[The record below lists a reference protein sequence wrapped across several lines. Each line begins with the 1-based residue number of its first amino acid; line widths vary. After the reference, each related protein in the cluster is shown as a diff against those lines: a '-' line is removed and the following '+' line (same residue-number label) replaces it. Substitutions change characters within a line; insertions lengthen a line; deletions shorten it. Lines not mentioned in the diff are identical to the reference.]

1 MKKFSKIIIISIII
15 FMLTILSVVSSA
27 KPIYATQKN
36 KNYIKVALDQPILPA
51 INYQSVTDKKETE
64 MSADNIQQKIDEIE
78 EKLKNAKD
86 SEKQNLEAEKQYW
99 NNLKLAANLSPTRTI
114 KVPVDQ
120 PIVPAI
126 NQNPTLN
133 KGEIQGNQ
141 SVTDKKETEMSA
153 DNIQQKIDEI
163 EEKLK
168 NAKDSEKQN
177 LETEKQKWINLK
189 SQATSSSTGTIKV
202 PVDQL
207 STETNNSTK
216 DDDSDEDQDE
226 EVNKNTPL
234 GWIETAL
241 DGIVGI
247 LFIFRKLMFI
257 ALSYTVYT
265 ILSGALGSSFTI
277 ESILFNQVKDG
288 NKVGILSVDFFDS
301 TKDNNSEA
309 NNAIQENI
317 AMWYVSIRNLSI
329 TILVIIALYIA
340 IRMLLATTADGKAQY
355 KTILLYWVQSLALI
369 FVLHY
374 IMIGIIAINN
384 GLVKAIYNA
393 GKDVMP
399 KENVDITNTILKNAV
414 LDPRFTI
421 GWANAIAFCVLMFI
435 TMMFFLLYLKRMLNA
450 AFLIIIAPL
459 ITITYSIDKI
469 GDGKSQALN
478 SWLKEFAYN
487 ILIQPFHCITYLAI
501 GSIGAKLMA
510 GSKPGEEGGIAKIL
524 IGMYFLSFIITSEGI
539 VKKIFGIEANNIGTA
554 VGEAAFIGTVM
565 GKIGQ
570 TSKNK
575 MNYTGDSKTNE
586 FLGKKEVGLGIKR
599 KPRIGSSNTAGTGA
613 AGAGA
618 TGTGAAG
625 TGPAGTG
632 KTLLA
637 KAKEV
642 AGAAKAKAVA
652 GAAKAKAVAGAA
664 KAKAVAGAAGAG
676 ATGTGPAGTGPAAQQ
691 NSQDWYSHYNKDD
704 ERREELNN
712 NPNRTQ
718 VENNE
723 LARNNARARSGLRRK
738 KLIRGIGNIARPSNV
753 IRGSLTMANLAL
765 AIATGDAK
773 AITAA
778 GFATKDHVKNN
789 MDEAVERYSQQT
801 VADSYQLARKV
812 SPEKDADYFKDLAN
826 GEVDPANAEEATFMK
841 DFRKYQTTMN
851 KHGKMQS
858 DEERIKEDNNRL
870 LDNINAGRV
879 DEKSGITRVIRI
891 AGKKVP

>member
-36 KNYIKVALDQPILPA
+36 KDYIKVALDQPILPA

-86 SEKQNLEAEKQYW
+86 SEKQNLETEKQYW
-99 NNLKLAANLSPTRTI
+99 KNLKLAANLSPTRTI

-120 PIVPAI
+120 PIFPAI

-141 SVTDKKETEMSA
+141 SVTDKKEIEMSA
-153 DNIQQKIDEI
+153 DDIQQKINKI

-168 NAKDSEKQN
+168 TATDSEKQN
-177 LETEKQKWINLK
+177 LETEKQKWTNLK
-189 SQATSSSTGTIKV
+189 SEATSSSTGTIKV

-207 STETNNSTK
+207 SPETNNSTK

-340 IRMLLATTADGKAQY
+340 IRMLLSTTADGKAQY

-399 KENVDITNTILKNAV
+399 KENVDITNTILKRAV

-421 GWANAIAFCVLMFI
+421 GWANAVAFCVLMFI

-586 FLGKKEVGLGIKR
+586 FLGEKEVGLGIKR
-599 KPRIGSSNTAGTGA
+599 KPRIGSSNTAGTGP
-613 AGAGA
+613 AGAG
-618 TGTGAAG
+618 TQ
-625 TGPAGTG
+625 
-632 KTLLA
+632 
-637 KAKEV
+637 
-642 AGAAKAKAVA
+642 
-652 GAAKAKAVAGAA
+652 
-664 KAKAVAGAAGAG
+664 
-676 ATGTGPAGTGPAAQQ
+676 PAAQQ
-691 NSQDWYSHYNKDD
+691 NPQDWYSHYNKDD

-753 IRGSLTMANLAL
+753 IRGSLAMANLAL

-789 MDEAVERYSQQT
+789 MDEAVEKYSQQT

-858 DEERIKEDNNRL
+858 DEEKIKEDNNRL

-879 DEKSGITRVIRI
+879 DEKSGITRGIRI
-891 AGKKVP
+891 AGKKFRKVP

>member
-36 KNYIKVALDQPILPA
+36 KDYIKVALDQPILPA

-64 MSADNIQQKIDEIE
+64 MSADDIQQKINKIE
-78 EKLKNAKD
+78 EKLK
-86 SEKQNLEAEKQYW
+86 
-99 NNLKLAANLSPTRTI
+99 T
-114 KVPVDQ
+114 
-120 PIVPAI
+120 
-126 NQNPTLN
+126 
-133 KGEIQGNQ
+133 
-141 SVTDKKETEMSA
+141 
-153 DNIQQKIDEI
+153 
-163 EEKLK
+163 
-168 NAKDSEKQN
+168 AKDSEKQN
-177 LETEKQKWINLK
+177 LETEKQKWANLHSKALLSSTGTTKVPVDQPVPIINYQPVTDKPEIEMSADDIQQKINKIEEKLKTATDSEKQNLETEKQKWTNLK
-189 SQATSSSTGTIKV
+189 SEATSSSTGTIKV

-207 STETNNSTK
+207 SPETNNSTK

-340 IRMLLATTADGKAQY
+340 IRMLLSTTADGKAQY

-374 IMIGIIAINN
+374 IMIGIIAIND

-421 GWANAIAFCVLMFI
+421 GWANAVAFCVLMFI

-570 TSKNK
+570 TSKTK

-586 FLGKKEVGLGIKR
+586 FLGEKEVGLGIKR
-599 KPRIGSSNTAGTGA
+599 KPRIGSSNTGGTSPTPG
-613 AGAGA
+613 G
-618 TGTGAAG
+618 GTPPTPGGG
-625 TGPAGTG
+625 TQPS
-632 KTLLA
+632 
-637 KAKEV
+637 
-642 AGAAKAKAVA
+642 
-652 GAAKAKAVAGAA
+652 
-664 KAKAVAGAAGAG
+664 
-676 ATGTGPAGTGPAAQQ
+676 AQQ
-691 NSQDWYSHYNKDD
+691 NPQDWYSHYNKDD

-723 LARNNARARSGLRRK
+723 LARNNERARSGLRRK

-753 IRGSLTMANLAL
+753 IRGSLAMANLAL

-851 KHGKMQS
+851 KHGKMQN

-879 DEKSGITRVIRI
+879 DEKSGITRGIRI
-891 AGKKVP
+891 VGKKFRKVP

>member
-15 FMLTILSVVSSA
+15 LMLTILSVVSSA

-64 MSADNIQQKIDEIE
+64 MSAADIQQKIDEIN

-86 SEKQNLEAEKQYW
+86 SEKQNLETERQKW
-99 NNLKLAANLSPTRTI
+99 INLQLAANLSPKGTI

-153 DNIQQKIDEI
+153 ADIQQKIDEI
-163 EEKLK
+163 NEKLK

-177 LETEKQKWINLK
+177 LETEKQKWIDLK

-202 PVDQL
+202 PLDQL
-207 STETNNSTK
+207 SPETNNSTK

-421 GWANAIAFCVLMFI
+421 GWANAVAFCVLMFI

-575 MNYTGDSKTNE
+575 MNY
-586 FLGKKEVGLGIKR
+586 
-599 KPRIGSSNTAGTGA
+599 
-613 AGAGA
+613 
-618 TGTGAAG
+618 
-625 TGPAGTG
+625 
-632 KTLLA
+632 
-637 KAKEV
+637 
-642 AGAAKAKAVA
+642 
-652 GAAKAKAVAGAA
+652 
-664 KAKAVAGAAGAG
+664 
-676 ATGTGPAGTGPAAQQ
+676 
-691 NSQDWYSHYNKDD
+691 KDD

-718 VENNE
+718 VKNNE

-753 IRGSLTMANLAL
+753 IRGSLAMANLAL

-851 KHGKMQS
+851 KHGKIQN
-858 DEERIKEDNNRL
+858 DEEKIKEDNNRL

-891 AGKKVP
+891 AGKKFRRVSK

>member
-64 MSADNIQQKIDEIE
+64 MSADNIQQKIDEI
-78 EKLKNAKD
+78 D
-86 SEKQNLEAEKQYW
+86 
-99 NNLKLAANLSPTRTI
+99 
-114 KVPVDQ
+114 
-120 PIVPAI
+120 
-126 NQNPTLN
+126 
-133 KGEIQGNQ
+133 
-141 SVTDKKETEMSA
+141 
-153 DNIQQKIDEI
+153 
-163 EEKLK
+163 EKLK

-189 SQATSSSTGTIKV
+189 SEATSSSTGTIKV

-207 STETNNSTK
+207 SPETNNSTK

-247 LFIFRKLMFI
+247 LFIFHKLIFI

-414 LDPRFTI
+414 LDLRFTI
-421 GWANAIAFCVLMFI
+421 GWANAVAFCVLMFI

-586 FLGKKEVGLGIKR
+586 FLGEKEVGLRIKR
-599 KPRIGSSNTAGTGA
+599 KPRIGSSNTAGTGP
-613 AGAGA
+613 AGAGPA
-618 TGTGAAG
+618 AAG
-625 TGPAGTG
+625 PPPPGQGTAQHNKPQERPA
-632 KTLLA
+632 
-637 KAKEV
+637 
-642 AGAAKAKAVA
+642 
-652 GAAKAKAVAGAA
+652 
-664 KAKAVAGAAGAG
+664 
-676 ATGTGPAGTGPAAQQ
+676 GTGPAGTGPAGTGPAGAGPAGAGTQPAAQQ
-691 NSQDWYSHYNKDD
+691 NPQDWYSHYNKDD

-753 IRGSLTMANLAL
+753 IRGSLAMANLAL

-789 MDEAVERYSQQT
+789 MDEAVEKYSQQT

-826 GEVDPANAEEATFMK
+826 GEVDPANAEEAKFMK

-858 DEERIKEDNNRL
+858 DEEKIKEDNNRL

-879 DEKSGITRVIRI
+879 DEKSGITRGIRI
-891 AGKKVP
+891 AGKKFRKVP

>member
-36 KNYIKVALDQPILPA
+36 KDYIKVALDQPILPA

-64 MSADNIQQKIDEIE
+64 MSADDIQQKINKIE
-78 EKLKNAKD
+78 EKLKTAKD
-86 SEKQNLEAEKQYW
+86 SEKQNLETEKQYW
-99 NNLKLAANLSPTRTI
+99 KNLKLAANLSPTRTI

-120 PIVPAI
+120 PIFPAI

-141 SVTDKKETEMSA
+141 SVTDKKEIEMSA
-153 DNIQQKIDEI
+153 DDIQQKINKI

-168 NAKDSEKQN
+168 TATDSEKQN
-177 LETEKQKWINLK
+177 LETEKQKWTNLK
-189 SQATSSSTGTIKV
+189 SEATSSSTGTIKV

-207 STETNNSTK
+207 SPETNNSTK

-340 IRMLLATTADGKAQY
+340 IRMLLSTTADGKAQY

-374 IMIGIIAINN
+374 IMIGIIAIND

-421 GWANAIAFCVLMFI
+421 GWANAVAFCVLMFI

-599 KPRIGSSNTAGTGA
+599 KPRIGSSNTAGTGP
-613 AGAGA
+613 
-618 TGTGAAG
+618 AG

-637 KAKEV
+637 EAK
-642 AGAAKAKAVA
+642 
-652 GAAKAKAVAGAA
+652 AKAKAVAGAA

-676 ATGTGPAGTGPAAQQ
+676 TQPAAQQ
-691 NSQDWYSHYNKDD
+691 NPQDWYSHYNKDD

-753 IRGSLTMANLAL
+753 IRGSLAMANLAL

-789 MDEAVERYSQQT
+789 MDEAVEKYSQQT

-858 DEERIKEDNNRL
+858 DEEKIKEDNNRL

-891 AGKKVP
+891 AGKKFRKVP

>member
-1 MKKFSKIIIISIII
+1 M
-15 FMLTILSVVSSA
+15 
-27 KPIYATQKN
+27 
-36 KNYIKVALDQPILPA
+36 
-51 INYQSVTDKKETE
+51 
-64 MSADNIQQKIDEIE
+64 
-78 EKLKNAKD
+78 
-86 SEKQNLEAEKQYW
+86 
-99 NNLKLAANLSPTRTI
+99 
-114 KVPVDQ
+114 
-120 PIVPAI
+120 PAI

-141 SVTDKKETEMSA
+141 SVTDKKETEMSV

-163 EEKLK
+163 DEKLK

-189 SQATSSSTGTIKV
+189 SEATSSSTGTIKV

-207 STETNNSTK
+207 SPETNNSTK

-247 LFIFRKLMFI
+247 LFIFHKLIFI

-414 LDPRFTI
+414 LDLRFTI
-421 GWANAIAFCVLMFI
+421 GWANAVAFCVLMFI

-586 FLGKKEVGLGIKR
+586 FLGEKEVGLGIKR
-599 KPRIGSSNTAGTGA
+599 KPRIGSSNTAGTGPA
-613 AGAGA
+613 
-618 TGTGAAG
+618 GTGAAG

-632 KTLLA
+632 P
-637 KAKEV
+637 
-642 AGAAKAKAVA
+642 
-652 GAAKAKAVAGAA
+652 
-664 KAKAVAGAAGAG
+664 AGAG
-676 ATGTGPAGTGPAAQQ
+676 TQPAAQQ
-691 NSQDWYSHYNKDD
+691 NPQDWYSHYNKDD

-753 IRGSLTMANLAL
+753 IRGSLAMANLAL

-789 MDEAVERYSQQT
+789 MDEAVEKYSQQT

-826 GEVDPANAEEATFMK
+826 GEVDPANAEEAKFMK

-858 DEERIKEDNNRL
+858 DEEKIKEDNNRL

-879 DEKSGITRVIRI
+879 DEKSGITRGIRI
-891 AGKKVP
+891 AGKKFRKVP

>member
-64 MSADNIQQKIDEIE
+64 MSADNIQQKIDEID

-86 SEKQNLEAEKQYW
+86 SEKRNLETEKQKW
-99 NNLKLAANLSPTRTI
+99 INLKLAANLSPKGTI

-141 SVTDKKETEMSA
+141 SVTDKKETEMSV

-163 EEKLK
+163 DEKLK

-189 SQATSSSTGTIKV
+189 SEATSSSTGTIKV

-207 STETNNSTK
+207 SPETNNSTK

-247 LFIFRKLMFI
+247 LFIFHKLIFI

-414 LDPRFTI
+414 LDLRFTI
-421 GWANAIAFCVLMFI
+421 GWANAVAFCVLMFI

-586 FLGKKEVGLGIKR
+586 FLGEKEVGLGIKR
-599 KPRIGSSNTAGTGA
+599 KPRIGSSNTAGTGP
-613 AGAGA
+613 
-618 TGTGAAG
+618 AG
-625 TGPAGTG
+625 TGPAG
-632 KTLLA
+632 
-637 KAKEV
+637 
-642 AGAAKAKAVA
+642 AGP
-652 GAAKAKAVAGAA
+652 
-664 KAKAVAGAAGAG
+664 AGAG
-676 ATGTGPAGTGPAAQQ
+676 TQPAAQQ
-691 NSQDWYSHYNKDD
+691 NPQDWYSHYNKDD

-753 IRGSLTMANLAL
+753 IRGSLAMANLAL

-789 MDEAVERYSQQT
+789 MDEAVEKYSQQT

-826 GEVDPANAEEATFMK
+826 GEVDPANAEEAKFMK

-858 DEERIKEDNNRL
+858 DEEKIKEDNNRL

-879 DEKSGITRVIRI
+879 DEKSGITRGIRI
-891 AGKKVP
+891 AGKKFRKVP

>member
-64 MSADNIQQKIDEIE
+64 MSADDIQQKINKIE
-78 EKLKNAKD
+78 EKLKTATD
-86 SEKQNLEAEKQYW
+86 SEKQNLETEKQKW
-99 NNLKLAANLSPTRTI
+99 ANLHSKALLSSTGTT

-120 PIVPAI
+120 PVPII
-126 NQNPTLN
+126 NY
-133 KGEIQGNQ
+133 Q

-153 DNIQQKIDEI
+153 DDIQQKINKI

-168 NAKDSEKQN
+168 TATDSEKQN
-177 LETEKQKWINLK
+177 LETEKQKWTNLK
-189 SQATSSSTGTIKV
+189 SEATSSSTGTIKV

-207 STETNNSTK
+207 SPETNNSTK

-340 IRMLLATTADGKAQY
+340 IRMLLSTTADGKAQY

-374 IMIGIIAINN
+374 IMIGIIAIND

-421 GWANAIAFCVLMFI
+421 GWANAVAFCVLMFI

-599 KPRIGSSNTAGTGA
+599 KPRIGSSNTAGTGPA
-613 AGAGA
+613 
-618 TGTGAAG
+618 GTGPAG

-637 KAKEV
+637 EAK
-642 AGAAKAKAVA
+642 AKAKAVA

-676 ATGTGPAGTGPAAQQ
+676 TQPAAQQ
-691 NSQDWYSHYNKDD
+691 NPQDWYSHYNKDD

-753 IRGSLTMANLAL
+753 IRGSLAMANLAL

-789 MDEAVERYSQQT
+789 MDEAVEKYSQQT

-858 DEERIKEDNNRL
+858 DEEKIKEDNNRL

-891 AGKKVP
+891 AGKKFRKVP

>member
-64 MSADNIQQKIDEIE
+64 MSVDNIQQKIDEI
-78 EKLKNAKD
+78 D
-86 SEKQNLEAEKQYW
+86 
-99 NNLKLAANLSPTRTI
+99 
-114 KVPVDQ
+114 
-120 PIVPAI
+120 
-126 NQNPTLN
+126 
-133 KGEIQGNQ
+133 
-141 SVTDKKETEMSA
+141 
-153 DNIQQKIDEI
+153 
-163 EEKLK
+163 EKLK

-189 SQATSSSTGTIKV
+189 SEATSSSTGTIKV

-207 STETNNSTK
+207 SPETNNSTK

-247 LFIFRKLMFI
+247 LFIFHKLIFI

-414 LDPRFTI
+414 LDLRFTI
-421 GWANAIAFCVLMFI
+421 GWANAVAFCVLMFI

-586 FLGKKEVGLGIKR
+586 FLGEKEVGLGIKR
-599 KPRIGSSNTAGTGA
+599 KPRIGSSNTAGTGPAGTGA
-613 AGAGA
+613 AGA
-618 TGTGAAG
+618 GAAG

-632 KTLLA
+632 PA
-637 KAKEV
+637 
-642 AGAAKAKAVA
+642 
-652 GAAKAKAVAGAA
+652 
-664 KAKAVAGAAGAG
+664 
-676 ATGTGPAGTGPAAQQ
+676 GTGPAGTGPAGAGPAGAGPAGTGPAGAGPAGAGTQPAAQQ
-691 NSQDWYSHYNKDD
+691 NPQDWYSHYNKDD

-753 IRGSLTMANLAL
+753 IRGSLAMANLAL

-789 MDEAVERYSQQT
+789 MDEAVEKYSQQT

-826 GEVDPANAEEATFMK
+826 GEVDPANAEEAKFMK

-858 DEERIKEDNNRL
+858 DEEKIKEDNNRL

-879 DEKSGITRVIRI
+879 DEKSGITRGIRI
-891 AGKKVP
+891 AGKKFRKVP

>member
-36 KNYIKVALDQPILPA
+36 KDYIKVALDQPILPA

-64 MSADNIQQKIDEIE
+64 MSADDIQQKINKIE
-78 EKLKNAKD
+78 EKLKTA
-86 SEKQNLEAEKQYW
+86 
-99 NNLKLAANLSPTRTI
+99 T
-114 KVPVDQ
+114 
-120 PIVPAI
+120 
-126 NQNPTLN
+126 
-133 KGEIQGNQ
+133 
-141 SVTDKKETEMSA
+141 
-153 DNIQQKIDEI
+153 
-163 EEKLK
+163 
-168 NAKDSEKQN
+168 DSEKQN
-177 LETEKQKWINLK
+177 LETEKQKWTNLK
-189 SQATSSSTGTIKV
+189 SEATSSSTGTIKV

-207 STETNNSTK
+207 SPETNNSTK

-340 IRMLLATTADGKAQY
+340 IRMLLSTTADGKAQY

-374 IMIGIIAINN
+374 IMIGIIAIND

-421 GWANAIAFCVLMFI
+421 GWANAVAFCVLMFI

-570 TSKNK
+570 TSKTK

-586 FLGKKEVGLGIKR
+586 FLGEKEVGLGIKR
-599 KPRIGSSNTAGTGA
+599 KPRIGSSNTGGTSPTPG
-613 AGAGA
+613 G
-618 TGTGAAG
+618 GTPPTPGGG
-625 TGPAGTG
+625 TPPTPGGGTQ
-632 KTLLA
+632 
-637 KAKEV
+637 
-642 AGAAKAKAVA
+642 
-652 GAAKAKAVAGAA
+652 
-664 KAKAVAGAAGAG
+664 
-676 ATGTGPAGTGPAAQQ
+676 PSAQQ
-691 NSQDWYSHYNKDD
+691 NPQDWYSHYNKDD

-753 IRGSLTMANLAL
+753 IRGSLAMANLAL

-789 MDEAVERYSQQT
+789 MDEAVEKYSQQT

-858 DEERIKEDNNRL
+858 DEEKIKEDNNRL

-879 DEKSGITRVIRI
+879 DEKSGITRGIRI
-891 AGKKVP
+891 VGKKFRKVP

>member
-36 KNYIKVALDQPILPA
+36 KDYIKVALDQPILPA

-64 MSADNIQQKIDEIE
+64 MSADDIQQKINKIE
-78 EKLKNAKD
+78 EKLKTATD
-86 SEKQNLEAEKQYW
+86 SEKQNLETEKQYW
-99 NNLKLAANLSPTRTI
+99 KNLKLAANLSPTRTI

-120 PIVPAI
+120 PIFPAI

-141 SVTDKKETEMSA
+141 SVTDKKEIEMSA
-153 DNIQQKIDEI
+153 DDIQQKINKI

-168 NAKDSEKQN
+168 TATDSEKQN
-177 LETEKQKWINLK
+177 LETEKQKWTNLK
-189 SQATSSSTGTIKV
+189 SEATSSSTGTIKV

-207 STETNNSTK
+207 SPETNNSTK

-340 IRMLLATTADGKAQY
+340 IRMLLSTTADGKAQY

-374 IMIGIIAINN
+374 IMIGIIAIND

-421 GWANAIAFCVLMFI
+421 GWANAVAFCVLMFI

-570 TSKNK
+570 KSGNK

-599 KPRIGSSNTAGTGA
+599 KPRIGSSNTAGTGP
-613 AGAGA
+613 
-618 TGTGAAG
+618 AG

-637 KAKEV
+637 KAK
-642 AGAAKAKAVA
+642 AKAVA
-652 GAAKAKAVAGAA
+652 GAAGAKA
-664 KAKAVAGAAGAG
+664 KAKAVAGAAGAKAG
-676 ATGTGPAGTGPAAQQ
+676 AGAAGAGTQPAAQQ
-691 NSQDWYSHYNKDD
+691 NPQDWYSHYNKDD

-738 KLIRGIGNIARPSNV
+738 KIIRGIGNIARPSNV
-753 IRGSLTMANLAL
+753 IRGSLAMANLAL

-789 MDEAVERYSQQT
+789 MDEAVEKYSQQT

-826 GEVDPANAEEATFMK
+826 GEIDPANAEEATFMK

-858 DEERIKEDNNRL
+858 DEEKIKEDNNRL

-879 DEKSGITRVIRI
+879 DEKSGITRGIRI
-891 AGKKVP
+891 VGKKFRKVP

>member
-36 KNYIKVALDQPILPA
+36 KDYIKVALDQPILPA

-64 MSADNIQQKIDEIE
+64 MSADDIQQKINKIE
-78 EKLKNAKD
+78 EKLK
-86 SEKQNLEAEKQYW
+86 
-99 NNLKLAANLSPTRTI
+99 T
-114 KVPVDQ
+114 
-120 PIVPAI
+120 
-126 NQNPTLN
+126 
-133 KGEIQGNQ
+133 
-141 SVTDKKETEMSA
+141 
-153 DNIQQKIDEI
+153 
-163 EEKLK
+163 
-168 NAKDSEKQN
+168 AKDSEKQN
-177 LETEKQKWINLK
+177 LETEKQKWANLHSKALLSSTGTTKVPVDQPVPIINYQPVTDKPEIEMSADDIQQKINKIEEKLKTATDSEKQNLETEKQKWTNLK
-189 SQATSSSTGTIKV
+189 SEATSSSTGTIKV

-207 STETNNSTK
+207 SPETNNSTK

-340 IRMLLATTADGKAQY
+340 IRMLLSTTADGKAQY

-374 IMIGIIAINN
+374 IMIGIIAIND

-421 GWANAIAFCVLMFI
+421 GWANAVAFCVLMFI

-570 TSKNK
+570 TSKTK

-586 FLGKKEVGLGIKR
+586 FLGEKEVGLGIKR
-599 KPRIGSSNTAGTGA
+599 KPRIGSSNTGGTSPTPG
-613 AGAGA
+613 G
-618 TGTGAAG
+618 GTPPTPGGG
-625 TGPAGTG
+625 TPPTPGGGTQ
-632 KTLLA
+632 
-637 KAKEV
+637 
-642 AGAAKAKAVA
+642 
-652 GAAKAKAVAGAA
+652 
-664 KAKAVAGAAGAG
+664 
-676 ATGTGPAGTGPAAQQ
+676 PSAQQ
-691 NSQDWYSHYNKDD
+691 NPQDWYSHYNKDD

-723 LARNNARARSGLRRK
+723 LARNNERARSGLRRK

-753 IRGSLTMANLAL
+753 IRGSLAMANLAL

-851 KHGKMQS
+851 KHGKMQN

-879 DEKSGITRVIRI
+879 DEKSGITRGIRI
-891 AGKKVP
+891 VGKKFRKVP

>member
-652 GAAKAKAVAGAA
+652 GAA
-664 KAKAVAGAAGAG
+664 GAG

>member
-64 MSADNIQQKIDEIE
+64 MSADDIQQKINKIE
-78 EKLKNAKD
+78 EKLKTA
-86 SEKQNLEAEKQYW
+86 
-99 NNLKLAANLSPTRTI
+99 T
-114 KVPVDQ
+114 
-120 PIVPAI
+120 
-126 NQNPTLN
+126 
-133 KGEIQGNQ
+133 
-141 SVTDKKETEMSA
+141 
-153 DNIQQKIDEI
+153 
-163 EEKLK
+163 
-168 NAKDSEKQN
+168 DSEKQN
-177 LETEKQKWINLK
+177 LETEKQKWANLHSKALLSSTGTTKVPVDQPVPIINYQPVTDKPEIEMSADDIQQKINKIEEKLKTATDSEKQNLETEKQKWTNLK
-189 SQATSSSTGTIKV
+189 SEATSSSTGTIKV

-207 STETNNSTK
+207 SPETNNSTK

-340 IRMLLATTADGKAQY
+340 IRMLLSTTADGKAQY

-374 IMIGIIAINN
+374 IMIGIIAIND

-421 GWANAIAFCVLMFI
+421 GWANAVAFCVLMFI

-539 VKKIFGIEANNIGTA
+539 VKKIFGIEAKNIGTA

-586 FLGKKEVGLGIKR
+586 FLGEKEVGLGIKR
-599 KPRIGSSNTAGTGA
+599 KPRIGSSNTAGTGP
-613 AGAGA
+613 
-618 TGTGAAG
+618 AG
-625 TGPAGTG
+625 TGPAG
-632 KTLLA
+632 
-637 KAKEV
+637 
-642 AGAAKAKAVA
+642 
-652 GAAKAKAVAGAA
+652 
-664 KAKAVAGAAGAG
+664 
-676 ATGTGPAGTGPAAQQ
+676 AGTQPAAQQ
-691 NSQDWYSHYNKDD
+691 NPQDWYSHYNKDD

-753 IRGSLTMANLAL
+753 IRGSLAMANLAL

-789 MDEAVERYSQQT
+789 MDEAVEKYSQQT

-858 DEERIKEDNNRL
+858 DEEKIKEDNNRL

-879 DEKSGITRVIRI
+879 DEKSGITRAIRI
-891 AGKKVP
+891 AGKKFRKVP

>member
-36 KNYIKVALDQPILPA
+36 KDYIKVALDQPILPA
-51 INYQSVTDKKETE
+51 INYQSVTDKKEIE
-64 MSADNIQQKIDEIE
+64 MSADDIQQKINKIE
-78 EKLKNAKD
+78 EKLKTA
-86 SEKQNLEAEKQYW
+86 
-99 NNLKLAANLSPTRTI
+99 T
-114 KVPVDQ
+114 
-120 PIVPAI
+120 
-126 NQNPTLN
+126 
-133 KGEIQGNQ
+133 
-141 SVTDKKETEMSA
+141 
-153 DNIQQKIDEI
+153 
-163 EEKLK
+163 
-168 NAKDSEKQN
+168 DSEKQN
-177 LETEKQKWINLK
+177 LETEKQKWANLHSKALLSSTGTTKVPVDQPVPIINYQPVTDKPEIEMSADDIQQKINKIEEKLKTATDSEKQNLETEKQKWTNLK
-189 SQATSSSTGTIKV
+189 SEATSSSTGTIKV

-207 STETNNSTK
+207 SPETNNSTK

-340 IRMLLATTADGKAQY
+340 IRMLLSTTADGKAQY

-374 IMIGIIAINN
+374 IMIGIIAIND

-421 GWANAIAFCVLMFI
+421 GWANAVAFCVLMFI

-570 TSKNK
+570 KSGNK

-599 KPRIGSSNTAGTGA
+599 KPRIGSSNTAGTGP
-613 AGAGA
+613 
-618 TGTGAAG
+618 AG

-637 KAKEV
+637 KAK
-642 AGAAKAKAVA
+642 AKAVA
-652 GAAKAKAVAGAA
+652 GAAKAKAG
-664 KAKAVAGAAGAG
+664 AGAAGAG
-676 ATGTGPAGTGPAAQQ
+676 TQPAAQQ
-691 NSQDWYSHYNKDD
+691 NPQDWYSHYNKDD

-738 KLIRGIGNIARPSNV
+738 KIIRGIGNIARPSNV
-753 IRGSLTMANLAL
+753 IRGSLAMANLAL

-789 MDEAVERYSQQT
+789 MDEAVEKYSQQT

-858 DEERIKEDNNRL
+858 DEEKIKEDNNRL

-879 DEKSGITRVIRI
+879 DEKSGITRGIRI
-891 AGKKVP
+891 VGKKFRKVP

>member
-64 MSADNIQQKIDEIE
+64 MSADDIQQKINKIE
-78 EKLKNAKD
+78 EKLKTA
-86 SEKQNLEAEKQYW
+86 
-99 NNLKLAANLSPTRTI
+99 T
-114 KVPVDQ
+114 
-120 PIVPAI
+120 
-126 NQNPTLN
+126 
-133 KGEIQGNQ
+133 
-141 SVTDKKETEMSA
+141 
-153 DNIQQKIDEI
+153 
-163 EEKLK
+163 
-168 NAKDSEKQN
+168 DSEKQN
-177 LETEKQKWINLK
+177 LETEKQKWTNLK
-189 SQATSSSTGTIKV
+189 SEATSSSTGTIKV

-207 STETNNSTK
+207 SPETNNSTK

-340 IRMLLATTADGKAQY
+340 IRMLLSTTADGKAQY

-374 IMIGIIAINN
+374 IMIGIIAIND

-421 GWANAIAFCVLMFI
+421 GWANAVAFCVLMFI

-599 KPRIGSSNTAGTGA
+599 KPRIGSSNTAGTGPA
-613 AGAGA
+613 
-618 TGTGAAG
+618 GTGPAG

-637 KAKEV
+637 EAK
-642 AGAAKAKAVA
+642 
-652 GAAKAKAVAGAA
+652 AKAKAVAGAA

-676 ATGTGPAGTGPAAQQ
+676 TQPAAQQ
-691 NSQDWYSHYNKDD
+691 NPQDWYSHYNKDD

-753 IRGSLTMANLAL
+753 IRGSLAMANLAL

-789 MDEAVERYSQQT
+789 MDEAVEKYSQQT

-858 DEERIKEDNNRL
+858 DEEKIKEDNNRL

-891 AGKKVP
+891 AGKKFRKVP

>member
-36 KNYIKVALDQPILPA
+36 KDYIKVALDQPILPA

-64 MSADNIQQKIDEIE
+64 MSADDIQQKINKIE
-78 EKLKNAKD
+78 EKLK
-86 SEKQNLEAEKQYW
+86 
-99 NNLKLAANLSPTRTI
+99 T
-114 KVPVDQ
+114 
-120 PIVPAI
+120 
-126 NQNPTLN
+126 
-133 KGEIQGNQ
+133 
-141 SVTDKKETEMSA
+141 
-153 DNIQQKIDEI
+153 
-163 EEKLK
+163 
-168 NAKDSEKQN
+168 AKDSEKQN
-177 LETEKQKWINLK
+177 LETEKQKWANLHSKALLSSTGTTKVPVDQPVPIINYQPVTDKPEIEMSADDIQQKINKIEEKLKTATDSEKQNLETEKQKWTNLK
-189 SQATSSSTGTIKV
+189 SEATSSSTGTIKV

-207 STETNNSTK
+207 SPETNNSTK

-340 IRMLLATTADGKAQY
+340 IRMLLSTTADGKAQY

-374 IMIGIIAINN
+374 IMIGIIAIND

-421 GWANAIAFCVLMFI
+421 GWANAVAFCVLMFI

-570 TSKNK
+570 TSKTK

-586 FLGKKEVGLGIKR
+586 FLGEKEVGLGIKR
-599 KPRIGSSNTAGTGA
+599 KPRIGSSNTGGTSPTPG
-613 AGAGA
+613 G
-618 TGTGAAG
+618 GTPPTPGGG
-625 TGPAGTG
+625 TSPTPGGGTQPTPG
-632 KTLLA
+632 
-637 KAKEV
+637 
-642 AGAAKAKAVA
+642 G
-652 GAAKAKAVAGAA
+652 
-664 KAKAVAGAAGAG
+664 
-676 ATGTGPAGTGPAAQQ
+676 GTQPSAQQ
-691 NSQDWYSHYNKDD
+691 NPQDWYSHYNKDD

-753 IRGSLTMANLAL
+753 IRGSLAMANLAL

-826 GEVDPANAEEATFMK
+826 GEIDPANAEEATFMK

-858 DEERIKEDNNRL
+858 DEEKIKEDNNRL

-879 DEKSGITRVIRI
+879 DEKSGITRGIRI
-891 AGKKVP
+891 VGKKFRKVP

>member
-86 SEKQNLEAEKQYW
+86 SEKQNLETEKQYW
-99 NNLKLAANLSPTRTI
+99 KNLKLAANLSPTRTI

-120 PIVPAI
+120 PIFPAI

-141 SVTDKKETEMSA
+141 SVTDKKEIEMSA
-153 DNIQQKIDEI
+153 DDIQQKINKI

-168 NAKDSEKQN
+168 TATDSEKQN
-177 LETEKQKWINLK
+177 LETEKQKWTNLK
-189 SQATSSSTGTIKV
+189 SEATSSSTGTIKV

-207 STETNNSTK
+207 SPETNNSTK

-340 IRMLLATTADGKAQY
+340 IRMLLSTTADGKAQY

-399 KENVDITNTILKNAV
+399 KENVDITNTILKRAV

-421 GWANAIAFCVLMFI
+421 GWANAVAFCVLMFI

-586 FLGKKEVGLGIKR
+586 FLGEKEVGLGIKR
-599 KPRIGSSNTAGTGA
+599 KPRIGSSNTAGTGP
-613 AGAGA
+613 AGAGPA
-618 TGTGAAG
+618 GA
-625 TGPAGTG
+625 GPAG
-632 KTLLA
+632 
-637 KAKEV
+637 
-642 AGAAKAKAVA
+642 AGP
-652 GAAKAKAVAGAA
+652 
-664 KAKAVAGAAGAG
+664 AGAG
-676 ATGTGPAGTGPAAQQ
+676 TQPAAQQ
-691 NSQDWYSHYNKDD
+691 NPQDWYSHYNKDD

-753 IRGSLTMANLAL
+753 IRGSLAMANLAL

-789 MDEAVERYSQQT
+789 MDEAVEKYSQQT

-858 DEERIKEDNNRL
+858 DEEKIKEDNNRL

-879 DEKSGITRVIRI
+879 DEKSGITRGIRI
-891 AGKKVP
+891 AGKKFRKVP

>member
-36 KNYIKVALDQPILPA
+36 KDYIKVALDQPILPA
-51 INYQSVTDKKETE
+51 INYQSVTDKKEIE
-64 MSADNIQQKIDEIE
+64 MSADDIQQKINKIE
-78 EKLKNAKD
+78 EKLKTA
-86 SEKQNLEAEKQYW
+86 
-99 NNLKLAANLSPTRTI
+99 T
-114 KVPVDQ
+114 
-120 PIVPAI
+120 
-126 NQNPTLN
+126 
-133 KGEIQGNQ
+133 
-141 SVTDKKETEMSA
+141 
-153 DNIQQKIDEI
+153 
-163 EEKLK
+163 
-168 NAKDSEKQN
+168 DSEKQN
-177 LETEKQKWINLK
+177 LETEKQKWTNLK
-189 SQATSSSTGTIKV
+189 SEATSSSTGTIKV

-207 STETNNSTK
+207 SPETNNSTK

-340 IRMLLATTADGKAQY
+340 IRMLLSTTADGKAQY

-374 IMIGIIAINN
+374 IMIGIIAIND

-421 GWANAIAFCVLMFI
+421 GWANAVAFCVLMFI

-599 KPRIGSSNTAGTGA
+599 KPRIGSSNTAGTGP
-613 AGAGA
+613 
-618 TGTGAAG
+618 AG

-637 KAKEV
+637 EAK
-642 AGAAKAKAVA
+642 
-652 GAAKAKAVAGAA
+652 AKAKAVAGAA

-676 ATGTGPAGTGPAAQQ
+676 TQPAAQQ
-691 NSQDWYSHYNKDD
+691 NPQDWYSHYNKDD

-753 IRGSLTMANLAL
+753 IRGSLAMANLAL

-789 MDEAVERYSQQT
+789 MDEAVEKYSQQT

-858 DEERIKEDNNRL
+858 DEEKIKEDNNRL

-891 AGKKVP
+891 AGKKFRKVP

>member
-36 KNYIKVALDQPILPA
+36 KSYIKVALDQPILPA

-64 MSADNIQQKIDEIE
+64 MSADDIQQKINKIE
-78 EKLKNAKD
+78 EKLKTA
-86 SEKQNLEAEKQYW
+86 
-99 NNLKLAANLSPTRTI
+99 T
-114 KVPVDQ
+114 
-120 PIVPAI
+120 
-126 NQNPTLN
+126 
-133 KGEIQGNQ
+133 
-141 SVTDKKETEMSA
+141 
-153 DNIQQKIDEI
+153 
-163 EEKLK
+163 
-168 NAKDSEKQN
+168 DSEKQN
-177 LETEKQKWINLK
+177 LETEKQKWANLHSKALLSSTGTTKVPVDQPVPIINYQPVTDKPEIEMSADDIQQKINKIEEKLKTATDSEKQNLETEKQKWTNLK
-189 SQATSSSTGTIKV
+189 SEATSSSTGTIKV

-207 STETNNSTK
+207 SPETNNSTK

-340 IRMLLATTADGKAQY
+340 IRMLLSTTADGKAQY

-421 GWANAIAFCVLMFI
+421 GWANAVAFCVLMFI

-599 KPRIGSSNTAGTGA
+599 KPRIGSSNTAGTGPA
-613 AGAGA
+613 
-618 TGTGAAG
+618 GTGPAG

-637 KAKEV
+637 EAK
-642 AGAAKAKAVA
+642 
-652 GAAKAKAVAGAA
+652 AKAKAVAGAA

-676 ATGTGPAGTGPAAQQ
+676 TQPAAQQ
-691 NSQDWYSHYNKDD
+691 NPQDWYSHYNKDD

-753 IRGSLTMANLAL
+753 IRGSLAMANLAL

-789 MDEAVERYSQQT
+789 MDEAVEKYSQQT

-858 DEERIKEDNNRL
+858 DEEKIKEDNNRL

-891 AGKKVP
+891 AGKKFRKVP

>member
-36 KNYIKVALDQPILPA
+36 KDYIKVALDQPILPA

-64 MSADNIQQKIDEIE
+64 MSADDIQQKINKIE
-78 EKLKNAKD
+78 EKLKTA
-86 SEKQNLEAEKQYW
+86 
-99 NNLKLAANLSPTRTI
+99 T
-114 KVPVDQ
+114 
-120 PIVPAI
+120 
-126 NQNPTLN
+126 
-133 KGEIQGNQ
+133 
-141 SVTDKKETEMSA
+141 
-153 DNIQQKIDEI
+153 
-163 EEKLK
+163 
-168 NAKDSEKQN
+168 DSEKQN
-177 LETEKQKWINLK
+177 LETEKQKWANLHSKALLSSTGTTKVPVDQPVPIINYQPVTDKPEIEMSADDIQQKINKIEEKLKTATDSEKQNLETEKQKWTNLK
-189 SQATSSSTGTIKV
+189 SEATSSSTGTIKV

-207 STETNNSTK
+207 SPETNNSTK

-340 IRMLLATTADGKAQY
+340 IRMLLSTTADGKAQY

-374 IMIGIIAINN
+374 IMIGIIAIND

-421 GWANAIAFCVLMFI
+421 GWANAVAFCVLMFI

-570 TSKNK
+570 TSKTK

-586 FLGKKEVGLGIKR
+586 FLGEKEVGLGIKR
-599 KPRIGSSNTAGTGA
+599 KPRIGSSNTGGTSPTPG
-613 AGAGA
+613 G
-618 TGTGAAG
+618 GTPPTPGGG
-625 TGPAGTG
+625 TSPTPGGGTQPTPG
-632 KTLLA
+632 
-637 KAKEV
+637 
-642 AGAAKAKAVA
+642 G
-652 GAAKAKAVAGAA
+652 
-664 KAKAVAGAAGAG
+664 
-676 ATGTGPAGTGPAAQQ
+676 GTQPSAQQ
-691 NSQDWYSHYNKDD
+691 NPQDWYSHYNKDD

-753 IRGSLTMANLAL
+753 IRGSLAMANLAL

-826 GEVDPANAEEATFMK
+826 GEIDPANAEEATFMK

-858 DEERIKEDNNRL
+858 DEEKIKEDNNRL

-879 DEKSGITRVIRI
+879 DEKSGITRGIRI
-891 AGKKVP
+891 VGKKFRKVP

>member
-36 KNYIKVALDQPILPA
+36 KDYIKVALDQPILPA

-64 MSADNIQQKIDEIE
+64 MSADDIQQKINKIE
-78 EKLKNAKD
+78 EKLKTA
-86 SEKQNLEAEKQYW
+86 
-99 NNLKLAANLSPTRTI
+99 T
-114 KVPVDQ
+114 
-120 PIVPAI
+120 
-126 NQNPTLN
+126 
-133 KGEIQGNQ
+133 
-141 SVTDKKETEMSA
+141 
-153 DNIQQKIDEI
+153 
-163 EEKLK
+163 
-168 NAKDSEKQN
+168 DSEKQN
-177 LETEKQKWINLK
+177 LETEKQKWANLHSKALLSSTGTTKVPVDQPVPIINYQPVTDKPEIEMSADDIQQKINKIEEKLKTATDSEKQNLETEKQKWTNLK
-189 SQATSSSTGTIKV
+189 SEATSSSTGTIKV

-207 STETNNSTK
+207 SPETNNSTK

-340 IRMLLATTADGKAQY
+340 IRMLLSTTADGKAQY

-374 IMIGIIAINN
+374 IMIGIIAIND

-421 GWANAIAFCVLMFI
+421 GWANAVAFCVLMFI

-570 TSKNK
+570 KSGNK

-599 KPRIGSSNTAGTGA
+599 KPRIGSSNTAGTGPA
-613 AGAGA
+613 
-618 TGTGAAG
+618 GTGAAG
-625 TGPAGTG
+625 AG
-632 KTLLA
+632 
-637 KAKEV
+637 V
-642 AGAAKAKAVA
+642 AGA
-652 GAAKAKAVAGAA
+652 
-664 KAKAVAGAAGAG
+664 
-676 ATGTGPAGTGPAAQQ
+676 GTQPAAQQ
-691 NSQDWYSHYNKDD
+691 NPQDWYSHYNKDD

-753 IRGSLTMANLAL
+753 IRGSLAMANLAL

-789 MDEAVERYSQQT
+789 MDEAVEKYSQQT

-858 DEERIKEDNNRL
+858 DEEKIKEDNNRL

-879 DEKSGITRVIRI
+879 DEKSGITRGIRI
-891 AGKKVP
+891 VGKKFRKVP

>member
-64 MSADNIQQKIDEIE
+64 MSADDIQQKINKIE
-78 EKLKNAKD
+78 EKLKTA
-86 SEKQNLEAEKQYW
+86 
-99 NNLKLAANLSPTRTI
+99 T
-114 KVPVDQ
+114 
-120 PIVPAI
+120 
-126 NQNPTLN
+126 
-133 KGEIQGNQ
+133 
-141 SVTDKKETEMSA
+141 
-153 DNIQQKIDEI
+153 
-163 EEKLK
+163 
-168 NAKDSEKQN
+168 DSEKQN
-177 LETEKQKWINLK
+177 LETEKQKWANLHSKALLSSTGTTKVPVDQPVPIINYQPVTDKPEIEMSADDIQQKINKIEEKLKTATDSEKQNLETEKQKWTNLK
-189 SQATSSSTGTIKV
+189 SEATSSSTGTIKV

-207 STETNNSTK
+207 SPETNNSTK

-340 IRMLLATTADGKAQY
+340 IRMLLSTTADGKAQY

-374 IMIGIIAINN
+374 IMIGIIAIND

-421 GWANAIAFCVLMFI
+421 GWANAVAFCVLMFI

-539 VKKIFGIEANNIGTA
+539 VKKIFGIEAKNIGTA

-586 FLGKKEVGLGIKR
+586 FLGEKEVGLGIKR
-599 KPRIGSSNTAGTGA
+599 KPRIGSSNTAGTGP
-613 AGAGA
+613 
-618 TGTGAAG
+618 AG
-625 TGPAGTG
+625 TGPAGAG
-632 KTLLA
+632 P
-637 KAKEV
+637 
-642 AGAAKAKAVA
+642 AGA
-652 GAAKAKAVAGAA
+652 
-664 KAKAVAGAAGAG
+664 
-676 ATGTGPAGTGPAAQQ
+676 GPAGTGPAGAGTQPAAQQ
-691 NSQDWYSHYNKDD
+691 NPQDWYSHYNKDD

-753 IRGSLTMANLAL
+753 IRGSLAMANLAL

-789 MDEAVERYSQQT
+789 MDEAVEKYSQQT

-858 DEERIKEDNNRL
+858 DEEKIKEDNNRL

-879 DEKSGITRVIRI
+879 DEKSGITRAIRI
-891 AGKKVP
+891 AGKKFRKVP

>member
-86 SEKQNLEAEKQYW
+86 SEKQNLETEKQYW
-99 NNLKLAANLSPTRTI
+99 KNLKLAANLSPTRTI

-120 PIVPAI
+120 PIFPAI

-141 SVTDKKETEMSA
+141 SVTDKKEIEMSA
-153 DNIQQKIDEI
+153 DDIQQKINKI

-168 NAKDSEKQN
+168 TATDSEKQN
-177 LETEKQKWINLK
+177 LETEKQKWTNLK
-189 SQATSSSTGTIKV
+189 SEATSSSTGTIKV

-207 STETNNSTK
+207 SPETNNSTK

-340 IRMLLATTADGKAQY
+340 IRMLLSTTADGKAQY

-374 IMIGIIAINN
+374 IMIGIIAIND

-421 GWANAIAFCVLMFI
+421 GWANAVAFCVLMFI

-586 FLGKKEVGLGIKR
+586 FLGEKEVGLGIKR
-599 KPRIGSSNTAGTGA
+599 KPRIGSSNTAGTGP
-613 AGAGA
+613 
-618 TGTGAAG
+618 AG
-625 TGPAGTG
+625 TGPAGAG
-632 KTLLA
+632 P
-637 KAKEV
+637 
-642 AGAAKAKAVA
+642 AGA
-652 GAAKAKAVAGAA
+652 
-664 KAKAVAGAAGAG
+664 
-676 ATGTGPAGTGPAAQQ
+676 GPAGTGPAGAGPAGAGPAGAGPAGTGPAGAGTQPAAQQ
-691 NSQDWYSHYNKDD
+691 NPQDWYSHYNKDD

-753 IRGSLTMANLAL
+753 IRGSLAMANLAL

-789 MDEAVERYSQQT
+789 MDEAVEKYSQQT

-858 DEERIKEDNNRL
+858 DEEKIKEDNNRL

-879 DEKSGITRVIRI
+879 DEKSGITRAIRI
-891 AGKKVP
+891 AGKKFRKVP

>member
-36 KNYIKVALDQPILPA
+36 KDYIKVALDQPILPA

-64 MSADNIQQKIDEIE
+64 MSADDIQQKINKIE
-78 EKLKNAKD
+78 EKLKTA
-86 SEKQNLEAEKQYW
+86 
-99 NNLKLAANLSPTRTI
+99 T
-114 KVPVDQ
+114 
-120 PIVPAI
+120 
-126 NQNPTLN
+126 
-133 KGEIQGNQ
+133 
-141 SVTDKKETEMSA
+141 
-153 DNIQQKIDEI
+153 
-163 EEKLK
+163 
-168 NAKDSEKQN
+168 DSEKQN
-177 LETEKQKWINLK
+177 LETEKQKWANLHSKALLSSTGTTKVPVDQPVPIINYQPVTDKPEIEMSADDIQQKINKIEEKLKTATDSEKQNLETEKQKWTNLK
-189 SQATSSSTGTIKV
+189 SEATSSSTGTIKV

-207 STETNNSTK
+207 SPETNNSTK

-340 IRMLLATTADGKAQY
+340 IRMLLSTTADGKAQY

-374 IMIGIIAINN
+374 IMIGIIAIND

-421 GWANAIAFCVLMFI
+421 GWANAVAFCVLMFI

-570 TSKNK
+570 KSGNK

-599 KPRIGSSNTAGTGA
+599 KPRIGSSNTAGTGPA
-613 AGAGA
+613 
-618 TGTGAAG
+618 GTGPAG

-637 KAKEV
+637 KAKAKAV
-642 AGAAKAKAVA
+642 AGAEKAKA

-676 ATGTGPAGTGPAAQQ
+676 VAGAGTQPAAQQ
-691 NSQDWYSHYNKDD
+691 NPQDWYSHYNKDD

-753 IRGSLTMANLAL
+753 IRGSLAMANLAL

-789 MDEAVERYSQQT
+789 MDEAVEKYSQQT

-858 DEERIKEDNNRL
+858 DEEKIKEDNNRL

-879 DEKSGITRVIRI
+879 DEKSGITRGIRI
-891 AGKKVP
+891 VGKKFRKVP

>member
-78 EKLKNAKD
+78 EKLKNA
-86 SEKQNLEAEKQYW
+86 
-99 NNLKLAANLSPTRTI
+99 T
-114 KVPVDQ
+114 
-120 PIVPAI
+120 
-126 NQNPTLN
+126 
-133 KGEIQGNQ
+133 
-141 SVTDKKETEMSA
+141 
-153 DNIQQKIDEI
+153 
-163 EEKLK
+163 
-168 NAKDSEKQN
+168 DSEKQN
-177 LETEKQKWINLK
+177 LETEKQKWTNLK
-189 SQATSSSTGTIKV
+189 SEATSSSTGTIKV

-207 STETNNSTK
+207 SPETNNSTK

-340 IRMLLATTADGKAQY
+340 IRMLLSTTADGKAQY

-374 IMIGIIAINN
+374 IMIGIIAIND

-421 GWANAIAFCVLMFI
+421 GWANAVAFCVLMFI

-586 FLGKKEVGLGIKR
+586 FLGEKEVGLGIKR
-599 KPRIGSSNTAGTGA
+599 KPRIGSSNTAGTGP
-613 AGAGA
+613 
-618 TGTGAAG
+618 AG
-625 TGPAGTG
+625 TGPAG
-632 KTLLA
+632 
-637 KAKEV
+637 
-642 AGAAKAKAVA
+642 AGP
-652 GAAKAKAVAGAA
+652 
-664 KAKAVAGAAGAG
+664 AGAG
-676 ATGTGPAGTGPAAQQ
+676 PAGTGPAGTGPAGAGPAGAGPAGTGPAGAGPAGAGPAGAGTQPAAQQ
-691 NSQDWYSHYNKDD
+691 NPQDWYSHYNKDD

-753 IRGSLTMANLAL
+753 IRGSLAMANLAL

-789 MDEAVERYSQQT
+789 MDEAVEKYSQQT

-858 DEERIKEDNNRL
+858 DEEKIKEDNNRL

-879 DEKSGITRVIRI
+879 DEKSGITRAIRI
-891 AGKKVP
+891 AGKKFRKVP

>member
-36 KNYIKVALDQPILPA
+36 KDYIKVALDQPILPA

-64 MSADNIQQKIDEIE
+64 MSADDIQQKINKIE
-78 EKLKNAKD
+78 EKLKTA
-86 SEKQNLEAEKQYW
+86 
-99 NNLKLAANLSPTRTI
+99 T
-114 KVPVDQ
+114 
-120 PIVPAI
+120 
-126 NQNPTLN
+126 
-133 KGEIQGNQ
+133 
-141 SVTDKKETEMSA
+141 
-153 DNIQQKIDEI
+153 
-163 EEKLK
+163 
-168 NAKDSEKQN
+168 DSEKQN
-177 LETEKQKWINLK
+177 LETEKQKWANLHSKALLSSTGTTKVPVDQPVPIINYQPVTDKPEIEMSADDIQQKINKIEEKLKTATDSEKQNLETEKQKWTNLK
-189 SQATSSSTGTIKV
+189 SEATSSSTGTIKV

-207 STETNNSTK
+207 SPETNNSTK

-340 IRMLLATTADGKAQY
+340 IRMLLSTTADGKAQY

-374 IMIGIIAINN
+374 IMIGIIAIND

-421 GWANAIAFCVLMFI
+421 GWANAVAFCVLMFI

-570 TSKNK
+570 TSKTK

-586 FLGKKEVGLGIKR
+586 FLGEKEVGLGIKR
-599 KPRIGSSNTAGTGA
+599 KPRIGSSNTGGTSPTPG
-613 AGAGA
+613 G
-618 TGTGAAG
+618 GTPPTPGGG
-625 TGPAGTG
+625 TLPTPGGGTQ
-632 KTLLA
+632 
-637 KAKEV
+637 
-642 AGAAKAKAVA
+642 
-652 GAAKAKAVAGAA
+652 
-664 KAKAVAGAAGAG
+664 
-676 ATGTGPAGTGPAAQQ
+676 PAAQQ
-691 NSQDWYSHYNKDD
+691 NPQDWYSHYNKDD

-753 IRGSLTMANLAL
+753 IRGSLAMANLAL

-789 MDEAVERYSQQT
+789 MDEAVEKYSQQT

-858 DEERIKEDNNRL
+858 DEEKIKEDNNRL

-891 AGKKVP
+891 AGKKFRKVP

>member
-36 KNYIKVALDQPILPA
+36 KDYIKVALDQPILPA

-64 MSADNIQQKIDEIE
+64 MSADDIQQKINKIE
-78 EKLKNAKD
+78 EKLKTA
-86 SEKQNLEAEKQYW
+86 
-99 NNLKLAANLSPTRTI
+99 T
-114 KVPVDQ
+114 
-120 PIVPAI
+120 
-126 NQNPTLN
+126 
-133 KGEIQGNQ
+133 
-141 SVTDKKETEMSA
+141 
-153 DNIQQKIDEI
+153 
-163 EEKLK
+163 
-168 NAKDSEKQN
+168 DSEKQN
-177 LETEKQKWINLK
+177 LETEKQKWTNLK
-189 SQATSSSTGTIKV
+189 SEATSSSTGTIKV

-207 STETNNSTK
+207 SPETNNSTK

-340 IRMLLATTADGKAQY
+340 IRMLLSTTADGKAQY

-374 IMIGIIAINN
+374 IMIGIIAIND

-421 GWANAIAFCVLMFI
+421 GWANAVAFCVLMFI

-570 TSKNK
+570 KSGNK

-599 KPRIGSSNTAGTGA
+599 KPRIGSSNTAGTGP
-613 AGAGA
+613 
-618 TGTGAAG
+618 AG

-637 KAKEV
+637 KAK
-642 AGAAKAKAVA
+642 AKAVA
-652 GAAKAKAVAGAA
+652 GAEKAKAGAA
-664 KAKAVAGAAGAG
+664 KAKAVAGAAGAKAG
-676 ATGTGPAGTGPAAQQ
+676 AGVAGAGTQPAAQQ
-691 NSQDWYSHYNKDD
+691 NPQDWYSHYNKDD

-753 IRGSLTMANLAL
+753 IRGSLAMANLAL

-789 MDEAVERYSQQT
+789 MEEAVEKYSQQT
-801 VADSYQLARKV
+801 VADSYQLERKV

-858 DEERIKEDNNRL
+858 DEEKIKEDNNRL

-879 DEKSGITRVIRI
+879 DEKSGITRGIRI
-891 AGKKVP
+891 VGKKFRKVP

>member
-36 KNYIKVALDQPILPA
+36 KDYIKVALDQPILPA

-64 MSADNIQQKIDEIE
+64 MSADDIQQKINKIE
-78 EKLKNAKD
+78 EKLKTAKD
-86 SEKQNLEAEKQYW
+86 SEKQNLETEKQYW
-99 NNLKLAANLSPTRTI
+99 KNLKLAANLSPTRTI

-120 PIVPAI
+120 PIFPAI

-141 SVTDKKETEMSA
+141 SVTDKKEIEMSA
-153 DNIQQKIDEI
+153 DDIQQKINKI

-168 NAKDSEKQN
+168 TATDSEKQN
-177 LETEKQKWINLK
+177 LETEKQKWTNLK
-189 SQATSSSTGTIKV
+189 SEATSSSTGTIKV

-207 STETNNSTK
+207 SPETNNSTK

-340 IRMLLATTADGKAQY
+340 IRMLLSTTADGKAQY

-374 IMIGIIAINN
+374 IMIGIIAIND

-421 GWANAIAFCVLMFI
+421 GWANAVAFCVLMFI

-599 KPRIGSSNTAGTGA
+599 KPRIGSSNTAGTGPA
-613 AGAGA
+613 
-618 TGTGAAG
+618 GTGPAG

-637 KAKEV
+637 EAK
-642 AGAAKAKAVA
+642 AKAKAVA

-676 ATGTGPAGTGPAAQQ
+676 TQPAAQQ
-691 NSQDWYSHYNKDD
+691 NPQDWYSHYNKDD

-753 IRGSLTMANLAL
+753 IRGSLAMANLAL

-789 MDEAVERYSQQT
+789 MDEAVEKYSQQT

-858 DEERIKEDNNRL
+858 DEEKIKEDNNRL

-891 AGKKVP
+891 AGKKFRKVP

>member
-36 KNYIKVALDQPILPA
+36 KDYIKVALDQPILPA

-64 MSADNIQQKIDEIE
+64 MSADDIQQKINKIE
-78 EKLKNAKD
+78 EKLKTA
-86 SEKQNLEAEKQYW
+86 
-99 NNLKLAANLSPTRTI
+99 T
-114 KVPVDQ
+114 
-120 PIVPAI
+120 
-126 NQNPTLN
+126 
-133 KGEIQGNQ
+133 
-141 SVTDKKETEMSA
+141 
-153 DNIQQKIDEI
+153 
-163 EEKLK
+163 
-168 NAKDSEKQN
+168 DSEKQN
-177 LETEKQKWINLK
+177 LETEKQKWANLHSKALLSSTGTTKVPVDQPVPIINYQPVTDKPEIEMSADDIQQKINKIEEKLKTATDSEKQNLETEKQKWTNLK
-189 SQATSSSTGTIKV
+189 SEATSSSTGTIKV

-207 STETNNSTK
+207 SPETNNSTK

-340 IRMLLATTADGKAQY
+340 IRMLLSTTADGKAQY

-374 IMIGIIAINN
+374 IMIGIIAIND

-421 GWANAIAFCVLMFI
+421 GWANAVAFCVLMFI

-570 TSKNK
+570 TSKTK

-586 FLGKKEVGLGIKR
+586 FLGEKEVGLGIKR
-599 KPRIGSSNTAGTGA
+599 KPRIGSSNTGGTSPTPG
-613 AGAGA
+613 G
-618 TGTGAAG
+618 GTPPTPGGG
-625 TGPAGTG
+625 TPPTPGGGTPPTPG
-632 KTLLA
+632 GGTLPTP
-637 KAKEV
+637 
-642 AGAAKAKAVA
+642 G
-652 GAAKAKAVAGAA
+652 G
-664 KAKAVAGAAGAG
+664 
-676 ATGTGPAGTGPAAQQ
+676 GTQPAAQQ
-691 NSQDWYSHYNKDD
+691 NPQDWYSHYNKDD

-753 IRGSLTMANLAL
+753 IRGSLAMANLAL

-789 MDEAVERYSQQT
+789 MDEAVEKYSQQT

-858 DEERIKEDNNRL
+858 DEEKIKEDNNRL

-891 AGKKVP
+891 AGKKFRKVP

>member
-36 KNYIKVALDQPILPA
+36 KDYIKVALDQPILPA

-64 MSADNIQQKIDEIE
+64 MSADDIQQKINKIE
-78 EKLKNAKD
+78 EKLKTATD
-86 SEKQNLEAEKQYW
+86 SEKQNLETEKQYW
-99 NNLKLAANLSPTRTI
+99 KNLKLAANLSPTRTI

-120 PIVPAI
+120 PIFPAI

-141 SVTDKKETEMSA
+141 SVTDKKEIEMSA
-153 DNIQQKIDEI
+153 DDIQQKINKI

-168 NAKDSEKQN
+168 TATDSEKQN
-177 LETEKQKWINLK
+177 LETEKQKWTNLK
-189 SQATSSSTGTIKV
+189 SEATSSSTGTIKV

-207 STETNNSTK
+207 SPETNNSTK

-340 IRMLLATTADGKAQY
+340 IRMLLSTTADGKAQY

-399 KENVDITNTILKNAV
+399 KENVDITNTILKRAV

-421 GWANAIAFCVLMFI
+421 GWANAVAFCVLMFI

-570 TSKNK
+570 KSGNK

-599 KPRIGSSNTAGTGA
+599 KPRIGSSNTAGTGP
-613 AGAGA
+613 
-618 TGTGAAG
+618 AG

-637 KAKEV
+637 KAK
-642 AGAAKAKAVA
+642 
-652 GAAKAKAVAGAA
+652 
-664 KAKAVAGAAGAG
+664 AKAVAGAAGAG
-676 ATGTGPAGTGPAAQQ
+676 TQPAAQQ
-691 NSQDWYSHYNKDD
+691 NPQDWYSHYNKDD

-738 KLIRGIGNIARPSNV
+738 KIIRGIGNIARPSNV
-753 IRGSLTMANLAL
+753 IRGSLAMANLAL

-789 MDEAVERYSQQT
+789 MDEAVEKYSQQT

-858 DEERIKEDNNRL
+858 DEEKIKEDNNRL

-891 AGKKVP
+891 AGKKFRKVP

>member
-78 EKLKNAKD
+78 EKLKNA
-86 SEKQNLEAEKQYW
+86 
-99 NNLKLAANLSPTRTI
+99 T
-114 KVPVDQ
+114 
-120 PIVPAI
+120 
-126 NQNPTLN
+126 
-133 KGEIQGNQ
+133 
-141 SVTDKKETEMSA
+141 
-153 DNIQQKIDEI
+153 
-163 EEKLK
+163 
-168 NAKDSEKQN
+168 DSEKQN
-177 LETEKQKWINLK
+177 LETEKQKWTNLK
-189 SQATSSSTGTIKV
+189 SEATSSSTGTIKV

-207 STETNNSTK
+207 SPETNNSTK

-340 IRMLLATTADGKAQY
+340 IRMLLSTTADGKAQY

-374 IMIGIIAINN
+374 IMIGIIAIND

-421 GWANAIAFCVLMFI
+421 GWANAVAFCVLMFI

-586 FLGKKEVGLGIKR
+586 FLGEKEVGLGIKR
-599 KPRIGSSNTAGTGA
+599 KPRIGSSNTAGTGP
-613 AGAGA
+613 
-618 TGTGAAG
+618 AG
-625 TGPAGTG
+625 TGPAG
-632 KTLLA
+632 
-637 KAKEV
+637 
-642 AGAAKAKAVA
+642 AGP
-652 GAAKAKAVAGAA
+652 
-664 KAKAVAGAAGAG
+664 AGAG
-676 ATGTGPAGTGPAAQQ
+676 PAGTGPAGTGPAGAGPAGAGPAGAGTQPAAQQ
-691 NSQDWYSHYNKDD
+691 NPQDWYSHYNKDD

-753 IRGSLTMANLAL
+753 IRGSLAMANLAL

-789 MDEAVERYSQQT
+789 MDEAVEKYSQQT

-858 DEERIKEDNNRL
+858 DEEKIKEDNNRL

-879 DEKSGITRVIRI
+879 DEKSGITRAIRI
-891 AGKKVP
+891 AGKKFRKVP

>member
-36 KNYIKVALDQPILPA
+36 KDYIKVALDQPILPA

-64 MSADNIQQKIDEIE
+64 MSADDIQQKINKIE
-78 EKLKNAKD
+78 EKLK
-86 SEKQNLEAEKQYW
+86 
-99 NNLKLAANLSPTRTI
+99 T
-114 KVPVDQ
+114 
-120 PIVPAI
+120 
-126 NQNPTLN
+126 
-133 KGEIQGNQ
+133 
-141 SVTDKKETEMSA
+141 
-153 DNIQQKIDEI
+153 
-163 EEKLK
+163 
-168 NAKDSEKQN
+168 AKDSEKQN
-177 LETEKQKWINLK
+177 LETEKQKWANLHSKALLSSTGTTKVPVDQPVPIINYQPVTDKPEIEMSADDIQQKINKIEEKLKTAKDSEKQNLETEKQKWANLK
-189 SQATSSSTGTIKV
+189 SKAISSSTGTIKV

-207 STETNNSTK
+207 SPETNNSTK

-340 IRMLLATTADGKAQY
+340 IRMLLSTTADGKAQY

-374 IMIGIIAINN
+374 IMIGIIAIND

-421 GWANAIAFCVLMFI
+421 GWANAVAFCVLMFI

-570 TSKNK
+570 TSKTK

-586 FLGKKEVGLGIKR
+586 FLGEKEVGLGIKR
-599 KPRIGSSNTAGTGA
+599 KPRIGSSNTGGTSPTPG
-613 AGAGA
+613 G
-618 TGTGAAG
+618 GTPPTPGGG
-625 TGPAGTG
+625 TSPTPGGGTQPTPG
-632 KTLLA
+632 
-637 KAKEV
+637 
-642 AGAAKAKAVA
+642 G
-652 GAAKAKAVAGAA
+652 
-664 KAKAVAGAAGAG
+664 
-676 ATGTGPAGTGPAAQQ
+676 GTQPSAQQ
-691 NSQDWYSHYNKDD
+691 NPQDWYSHYNKDD

-753 IRGSLTMANLAL
+753 IRGSLAMANLAL

-826 GEVDPANAEEATFMK
+826 GEIDPANAEEATFMK

-858 DEERIKEDNNRL
+858 DEEKIKEDNNRL

-879 DEKSGITRVIRI
+879 DEKSGITRGIRI
-891 AGKKVP
+891 VGKKFRKVP

>member
-86 SEKQNLEAEKQYW
+86 SEKQNLETEKQYW
-99 NNLKLAANLSPTRTI
+99 KNLKLAANLSPTRTI

-120 PIVPAI
+120 PIFPAI

-141 SVTDKKETEMSA
+141 SVTDKKEIEMSA
-153 DNIQQKIDEI
+153 DDIQQKINKI

-168 NAKDSEKQN
+168 TATDSEKQN
-177 LETEKQKWINLK
+177 LETEKQKWTNLK
-189 SQATSSSTGTIKV
+189 SEATSSSTGTIKV

-207 STETNNSTK
+207 SPETNNSTK

-340 IRMLLATTADGKAQY
+340 IRMLLSTTADGKAQY

-399 KENVDITNTILKNAV
+399 KENVDITNTILKRAV

-421 GWANAIAFCVLMFI
+421 GWANAVAFCVLMFI

-586 FLGKKEVGLGIKR
+586 FLGEKEVGLGIKR
-599 KPRIGSSNTAGTGA
+599 KPRIGSSNTAGTGP
-613 AGAGA
+613 AGAG
-618 TGTGAAG
+618 
-625 TGPAGTG
+625 P
-632 KTLLA
+632 
-637 KAKEV
+637 
-642 AGAAKAKAVA
+642 
-652 GAAKAKAVAGAA
+652 
-664 KAKAVAGAAGAG
+664 AGAG
-676 ATGTGPAGTGPAAQQ
+676 TQPAAQQ
-691 NSQDWYSHYNKDD
+691 NPQDWYSHYNKDD

-753 IRGSLTMANLAL
+753 IRGSLAMANLAL

-789 MDEAVERYSQQT
+789 MDEAVEKYSQQT

-858 DEERIKEDNNRL
+858 DEEKIKEDNNRL

-879 DEKSGITRVIRI
+879 DEKSGITRGIRI
-891 AGKKVP
+891 AGKKFRKVP

>member
-86 SEKQNLEAEKQYW
+86 SEKQNLETEKQYW
-99 NNLKLAANLSPTRTI
+99 KNLKLAANLSPTRTI

-120 PIVPAI
+120 PIFPAI

-141 SVTDKKETEMSA
+141 SVTDKKEIEMSA
-153 DNIQQKIDEI
+153 DDIQQKINKI

-168 NAKDSEKQN
+168 TATDSEKQN
-177 LETEKQKWINLK
+177 LETEKQKWTNLK
-189 SQATSSSTGTIKV
+189 SEATSSSTGTIKV

-207 STETNNSTK
+207 SPETNNSTK

-340 IRMLLATTADGKAQY
+340 IRMLLSTTADGKAQY

-374 IMIGIIAINN
+374 IMIGIIAIND

-421 GWANAIAFCVLMFI
+421 GWANAVAFCVLMFI

-586 FLGKKEVGLGIKR
+586 FLGEKEVGLGIKR
-599 KPRIGSSNTAGTGA
+599 KPRIGSSNTAGA
-613 AGAGA
+613 
-618 TGTGAAG
+618 
-625 TGPAGTG
+625 
-632 KTLLA
+632 
-637 KAKEV
+637 
-642 AGAAKAKAVA
+642 
-652 GAAKAKAVAGAA
+652 
-664 KAKAVAGAAGAG
+664 
-676 ATGTGPAGTGPAAQQ
+676 GPAGTGPAGAGTQPAAQQ
-691 NSQDWYSHYNKDD
+691 NPQDWYSHYNKDD

-753 IRGSLTMANLAL
+753 IRGSLAMANLAL

-789 MDEAVERYSQQT
+789 MDEAVEKYSQQT

-858 DEERIKEDNNRL
+858 DEEKIKEDNNRL

-879 DEKSGITRVIRI
+879 DEKSGITRAIRI
-891 AGKKVP
+891 AGKKFRKVP

>member
-64 MSADNIQQKIDEIE
+64 MSADNIQQKIDEI
-78 EKLKNAKD
+78 D
-86 SEKQNLEAEKQYW
+86 
-99 NNLKLAANLSPTRTI
+99 
-114 KVPVDQ
+114 
-120 PIVPAI
+120 
-126 NQNPTLN
+126 
-133 KGEIQGNQ
+133 
-141 SVTDKKETEMSA
+141 
-153 DNIQQKIDEI
+153 
-163 EEKLK
+163 EKLK

-189 SQATSSSTGTIKV
+189 SEATSSSTGTIKV

-207 STETNNSTK
+207 SPETNNSTK

-247 LFIFRKLMFI
+247 LFIFHKLIFI

-414 LDPRFTI
+414 LDLRFTI
-421 GWANAIAFCVLMFI
+421 GWANAVAFCVLMFI

-586 FLGKKEVGLGIKR
+586 FLGEKEVGLGIKR
-599 KPRIGSSNTAGTGA
+599 KPRIGSSNTAGTGPAGTGA
-613 AGAGA
+613 AGA
-618 TGTGAAG
+618 GAAG

-632 KTLLA
+632 PA
-637 KAKEV
+637 
-642 AGAAKAKAVA
+642 
-652 GAAKAKAVAGAA
+652 
-664 KAKAVAGAAGAG
+664 
-676 ATGTGPAGTGPAAQQ
+676 GTGPAGTGPAGAGPAGAGPAGTGPAGAGPAGAGTQPAAQQ
-691 NSQDWYSHYNKDD
+691 NPQDWYSHYNKDD

-753 IRGSLTMANLAL
+753 IRGSLAMANLAL

-789 MDEAVERYSQQT
+789 MDEAVEKYSQQT

-826 GEVDPANAEEATFMK
+826 GEVDPANAEEAKFMK

-858 DEERIKEDNNRL
+858 DEEKIKEDNNRL

-879 DEKSGITRVIRI
+879 DEKSGITRGIRI
-891 AGKKVP
+891 AGKKFRKVP

>member
-64 MSADNIQQKIDEIE
+64 MSADNIQQKIDEID

-86 SEKQNLEAEKQYW
+86 SEKRNLETEKQKW
-99 NNLKLAANLSPTRTI
+99 INLKLAANLSPKGTI

-141 SVTDKKETEMSA
+141 SVTDKKETEMSV

-163 EEKLK
+163 DEKLK

-189 SQATSSSTGTIKV
+189 SEATSSSTGTIKV

-207 STETNNSTK
+207 SPETNNSTK

-247 LFIFRKLMFI
+247 LFIFHKLIFI

-414 LDPRFTI
+414 LDLRFTI
-421 GWANAIAFCVLMFI
+421 GWANAVAFCVLMFI

-586 FLGKKEVGLGIKR
+586 FLGEKEVGLRIKR
-599 KPRIGSSNTAGTGA
+599 KPRIGSSNTAGTGPA
-613 AGAGA
+613 
-618 TGTGAAG
+618 GTGAAG
-625 TGPAGTG
+625 AGPAG
-632 KTLLA
+632 
-637 KAKEV
+637 
-642 AGAAKAKAVA
+642 
-652 GAAKAKAVAGAA
+652 
-664 KAKAVAGAAGAG
+664 
-676 ATGTGPAGTGPAAQQ
+676 AGTQPAAQQ
-691 NSQDWYSHYNKDD
+691 NPQDWYSHYNKDD

-753 IRGSLTMANLAL
+753 IRGSLAMANLAL

-789 MDEAVERYSQQT
+789 MDEAVEKYSQQT

-826 GEVDPANAEEATFMK
+826 GEVDPANAEEAKFMK

-858 DEERIKEDNNRL
+858 DEEKIKEDNNRL

-879 DEKSGITRVIRI
+879 DEKSGITRGIRI
-891 AGKKVP
+891 AGKKFRKVP

>member
-78 EKLKNAKD
+78 EKLKNA
-86 SEKQNLEAEKQYW
+86 
-99 NNLKLAANLSPTRTI
+99 T
-114 KVPVDQ
+114 
-120 PIVPAI
+120 
-126 NQNPTLN
+126 
-133 KGEIQGNQ
+133 
-141 SVTDKKETEMSA
+141 
-153 DNIQQKIDEI
+153 
-163 EEKLK
+163 
-168 NAKDSEKQN
+168 DSEKQN
-177 LETEKQKWINLK
+177 LETEKQKWTNLK
-189 SQATSSSTGTIKV
+189 SEATSSSTGTIKV

-207 STETNNSTK
+207 SPETNNSTK

-340 IRMLLATTADGKAQY
+340 IRMLLSTTADGKAQY

-374 IMIGIIAINN
+374 IMIGIIAIND

-421 GWANAIAFCVLMFI
+421 GWANAVAFCVLMFI

-586 FLGKKEVGLGIKR
+586 FLGEKEVGLGIKR
-599 KPRIGSSNTAGTGA
+599 KPRIGSSNTAGTGP
-613 AGAGA
+613 
-618 TGTGAAG
+618 AG
-625 TGPAGTG
+625 TGPAG
-632 KTLLA
+632 
-637 KAKEV
+637 
-642 AGAAKAKAVA
+642 AGP
-652 GAAKAKAVAGAA
+652 
-664 KAKAVAGAAGAG
+664 AGAG
-676 ATGTGPAGTGPAAQQ
+676 TQPAAQQ
-691 NSQDWYSHYNKDD
+691 NPQDWYSHYNKDD

-753 IRGSLTMANLAL
+753 IRGSLAMANLAL

-789 MDEAVERYSQQT
+789 MDEAVEKYSQQT

-858 DEERIKEDNNRL
+858 DEEKIKEDNNRL

-879 DEKSGITRVIRI
+879 DEKSGITRAIRI
-891 AGKKVP
+891 AGKKFRKVP

>member
-64 MSADNIQQKIDEIE
+64 MSADNIQQKIDEID

-86 SEKQNLEAEKQYW
+86 SEKRNLETEKQKW
-99 NNLKLAANLSPTRTI
+99 INLKLAANLSPKGTI

-141 SVTDKKETEMSA
+141 SVTDKKETEMSV

-163 EEKLK
+163 DEKLK

-189 SQATSSSTGTIKV
+189 SEATSSSTGTIKV

-207 STETNNSTK
+207 SPETNNSTK

-247 LFIFRKLMFI
+247 LFIFHKLIFI

-414 LDPRFTI
+414 LDLRFTI
-421 GWANAIAFCVLMFI
+421 GWANAVAFCVLMFI

-586 FLGKKEVGLGIKR
+586 FLGEKEVGLRIKR
-599 KPRIGSSNTAGTGA
+599 KPRIGSSNTAGTGPA
-613 AGAGA
+613 
-618 TGTGAAG
+618 GTGAAG
-625 TGPAGTG
+625 A
-632 KTLLA
+632 
-637 KAKEV
+637 
-642 AGAAKAKAVA
+642 
-652 GAAKAKAVAGAA
+652 
-664 KAKAVAGAAGAG
+664 
-676 ATGTGPAGTGPAAQQ
+676 GTGPAGTGPAGTGPAGTGPAGAGTAGAGTAGAGTAGAGTQPAAQQ
-691 NSQDWYSHYNKDD
+691 NPQDWYSHYNKDD

-753 IRGSLTMANLAL
+753 IRGSLAMANLAL

-789 MDEAVERYSQQT
+789 MDEAVEKYSQQT

-826 GEVDPANAEEATFMK
+826 GEVDPANAEEAKFMK

-858 DEERIKEDNNRL
+858 DEEKIKEDNNRL

-879 DEKSGITRVIRI
+879 DEKSGITRGIRI
-891 AGKKVP
+891 AGKKFRKVP